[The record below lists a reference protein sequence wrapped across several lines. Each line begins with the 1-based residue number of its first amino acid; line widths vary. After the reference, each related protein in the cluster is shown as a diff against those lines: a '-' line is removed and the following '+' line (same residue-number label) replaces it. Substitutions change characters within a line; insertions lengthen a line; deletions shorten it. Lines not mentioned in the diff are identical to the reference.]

1 MTADNSFWQLFRHK
15 HQDIHPRWLR
25 IPNSRWSGYICSV
38 ELGHRVYNPMSV
50 SEILIIQRT
59 INQLVRWFFKI
70 RCIYLLTLYSKV
82 TQNWHVKRIMS
93 LHTMISQNIL
103 GISLINIQCNLK
115 VIDLHAK
122 KYPDLKEWQPAYTS
136 PGTIIWCFQETSLM
150 VLGSII

>member
-1 MTADNSFWQLFRHK
+1 MNDL
-15 HQDIHPRWLR
+15 LVGGGGGG
-25 IPNSRWSGYICSV
+25 GYICSV

-50 SEILIIQRT
+50 SEIILSGSNKST
-59 INQLVRWFFKI
+59 CEMVL

-122 KYPDLKEWQPAYTS
+122 KYPDLKE
-136 PGTIIWCFQETSLM
+136 
-150 VLGSII
+150 